1 MSKTKKGIQIQTMKK
16 YIPFYLMLLPGALY
30 LLINNYIPMAG
41 IVMAFKNLN
50 FQKGIWGS
58 DWVGLKNFEYLF
70 KTPEAFNM
78 TRNTILYNLAF
89 IILTM
94 VLSVFVAILLSEIR
108 QKMCMKLY
116 QTVILLPYMISMV
129 IVSYLGY
136 AFMAEDGG
144 LLNEILNLFGKEN
157 ISWYNAPKYWP
168 AILIIIQLWKNVGYQ
183 SIIFLASVMGIDQEM
198 YEAASIDGC
207 SKVKQIFSITIP
219 MIVPTIITMSLLQI
233 GRIFYSDFGLFYQ
246 VPLNSGALYNVT
258 TTIDTYVF
266 RGLMTLGDFSMSSAA
281 CVYQSLVG
289 FVLVLAANKIT
300 KKFSAENAL
309 F

>member
-1 MSKTKKGIQIQTMKK
+1 MNRATLGVRCHRMKK
-16 YIPFYLMLLPGALY
+16 YIPIYLMLLPGAVY

-50 FQKGIWGS
+50 FSKGIWGS

-78 TRNTILYNLAF
+78 TRNTILYNLVF
-89 IILTM
+89 IVLTM
-94 VLSVFVAILLSEIR
+94 ILSVFVAILLSEVRRKIS
-108 QKMCMKLY
+108 MKVY
-116 QTVILLPYMISMV
+116 QTVLLLPYMISMV

-144 LLNEILNLFGKEN
+144 LLNRMLAALGKDS
-157 ISWYNAPKYWP
+157 ISWYNAPQYWP
-168 AILIIIQLWKNVGYQ
+168 VILTVIQLWKNVGYQ
-183 SIIFLASVMGIDQEM
+183 SIIFLAAVMGIDQEM

-207 SKVKQIFSITIP
+207 SKTKQIFKITIP
-219 MIVPTIITMSLLQI
+219 MIVPTIITMTLLQI

-289 FVLVLAANKIT
+289 FVLVLIANAVT
-300 KKFSAENAL
+300 KKYSAENAL

>member
-1 MSKTKKGIQIQTMKK
+1 MSKTKKGIQIQSMKK

-30 LLINNYIPMAG
+30 LLVNNYIPMAG

-89 IILTM
+89 IVLTM
-94 VLSVFVAILLSEIR
+94 LLSVFVAILLSEIR

-144 LLNEILNLFGKEN
+144 LLNEILKLFGKEG
-157 ISWYNAPKYWP
+157 ISWYNAPQYWP

-183 SIIFLASVMGIDQEM
+183 SIIFQASVMGIDQEM

>member
-1 MSKTKKGIQIQTMKK
+1 MNKRKKGIQIQSMKK

-30 LLINNYIPMAG
+30 LLVNNYIPMAG

-89 IILTM
+89 IVLTM

-144 LLNEILNLFGKEN
+144 LLNEVLKLFGKEG
-157 ISWYNAPKYWP
+157 ISWYNAPQYWP

-198 YEAASIDGC
+198 YEAAAIDGC

>member
-1 MSKTKKGIQIQTMKK
+1 MKK
-16 YIPFYLMLLPGALY
+16 YIPIYLMLLPGAVY

-50 FQKGIWGS
+50 FSKGIWGS

-78 TRNTILYNLAF
+78 TRNTILYNLVF
-89 IILTM
+89 IALTM
-94 VLSVFVAILLSEIR
+94 ILSVFVAILLSEVRRKIS
-108 QKMCMKLY
+108 MKVY
-116 QTVILLPYMISMV
+116 QTVLLLPYMISMV

-144 LLNEILNLFGKEN
+144 LLNRMLETMGKDS
-157 ISWYNAPKYWP
+157 ISWYNAPQYWP
-168 AILIIIQLWKNVGYQ
+168 VILTVIQLWKNVGYQ
-183 SIIFLASVMGIDQEM
+183 SIIFLAAVMGIDQEM

-207 SKVKQIFSITIP
+207 SKTKQIFKITIP
-219 MIVPTIITMSLLQI
+219 MIVPTIITMTLLQI

-289 FVLVLAANKIT
+289 FVLVLIANAVT
-300 KKFSAENAL
+300 KKYSAENAL

>member
-1 MSKTKKGIQIQTMKK
+1 
-16 YIPFYLMLLPGALY
+16 
-30 LLINNYIPMAG
+30 
-41 IVMAFKNLN
+41 
-50 FQKGIWGS
+50 
-58 DWVGLKNFEYLF
+58 
-70 KTPEAFNM
+70 M
-78 TRNTILYNLAF
+78 TRNTILYNLVF
-89 IILTM
+89 IALTM
-94 VLSVFVAILLSEIR
+94 ILSVFVAILLSEVRRKIS
-108 QKMCMKLY
+108 MKVY
-116 QTVILLPYMISMV
+116 QTVLLLPYMISMV

-144 LLNEILNLFGKEN
+144 LLNRMLETMGKDS
-157 ISWYNAPKYWP
+157 ISWYNAPQYWP
-168 AILIIIQLWKNVGYQ
+168 VILTVIQLWKNVGYQ
-183 SIIFLASVMGIDQEM
+183 SIIFLAAVMGIDQEM

-207 SKVKQIFSITIP
+207 SKTKQIFKITIP
-219 MIVPTIITMSLLQI
+219 MIVPTIITMTLLQI

-289 FVLVLAANKIT
+289 FVLVLIANAVT
-300 KKFSAENAL
+300 KKYSAENAL

>member
-1 MSKTKKGIQIQTMKK
+1 MKKTKKGVQLHHMKK
-16 YIPFYLMLLPGALY
+16 YIPFYVMILPGAIY

-50 FQKGIWGS
+50 FSKGIWAS

-70 KTPEAFNM
+70 ETPEAFNM
-78 TRNTILYNLAF
+78 TRNTILYNLVF
-89 IILTM
+89 IVLTM
-94 VLSVFVAILLSEIR
+94 ALSVFVAILLSEIR
-108 QKMCMKLY
+108 RKICMKLY
-116 QTVILLPYMISMV
+116 QTILLLPYMISMV

-144 LLNEILNLFGKEN
+144 LLNQLLGFFGKEPV
-157 ISWYNAPKYWP
+157 SWYNAPQYWP
-168 AILIIIQLWKNVGYQ
+168 AILVIIQLWKNVGYQ
-183 SIIFLASVMGIDQEM
+183 SIIFLAAVMGIDQEM

-207 SKVKQIFSITIP
+207 SKIKQIFKITLP
-219 MIVPTIITMSLLQI
+219 MIVPTVITMTLLQI

-289 FVLVLAANKIT
+289 FALVLIANKIT
-300 KKFSAENAL
+300 KKYSAENAL

>member
-1 MSKTKKGIQIQTMKK
+1 MKKTGKNVTIHHIKK
-16 YIPFYLMLLPGALY
+16 YIPFYLMLLPGAIY

-50 FQKGIWGS
+50 FQKGIWAS
-58 DWVGLKNFEYLF
+58 DWVGLKNFKFLF

-78 TRNTILYNLAF
+78 TRNTILYNLVF
-89 IILTM
+89 IVLTM

-108 QKMCMKLY
+108 NKLCMKLY

-144 LLNEILNLFGKEN
+144 LLNEILKMFGKEG
-157 ISWYNAPKYWP
+157 ISWYNAPEYWP
-168 AILIIIQLWKNVGYQ
+168 VILVIIHLWKNVGYQ
-183 SIIFLASVMGIDQEM
+183 SIVFLAAVMGIDQEM
-198 YEAASIDGC
+198 YEAAGIDGC
-207 SKVKQIFSITIP
+207 SKIRQIFSITIP
-219 MIVPTIITMSLLQI
+219 MIVPTIITMTLLQI

-266 RGLMTLGDFSMSSAA
+266 RGLMTLGDFAMSSAA

-289 FVLVLAANKIT
+289 FVLVLIANQIT

>member
-1 MSKTKKGIQIQTMKK
+1 MNRATLGVRYHRIKK
-16 YIPFYLMLLPGALY
+16 YIPIYLMLLPGAIY

-50 FQKGIWGS
+50 FSKGIWGS

-78 TRNTILYNLAF
+78 TRNTILYNLVF
-89 IILTM
+89 IVLTM
-94 VLSVFVAILLSEIR
+94 LLSVFVAILLSEVRRKIS
-108 QKMCMKLY
+108 MKIY
-116 QTVILLPYMISMV
+116 QTVLLLPYMISMV

-144 LLNEILNLFGKEN
+144 LLNRMLTSMGKDS
-157 ISWYNAPKYWP
+157 ISWYNAPQYWP
-168 AILIIIQLWKNVGYQ
+168 VILTLIQLWKNVGYQ
-183 SIIFLASVMGIDQEM
+183 SIIFLAAVMGIDQEM

-207 SKVKQIFSITIP
+207 SKTKQIFKITIP
-219 MIVPTIITMSLLQI
+219 MIVPTVITMTLLQI

-246 VPLNSGALYNVT
+246 VPLNSGALYNAT

-289 FVLVLAANKIT
+289 FILVLIANAVT
-300 KKFSAENAL
+300 KKYSAENAL

>member
-1 MSKTKKGIQIQTMKK
+1 MNRATLGVRYHRIKK
-16 YIPFYLMLLPGALY
+16 YIPIYLMLLPGAIY

-50 FQKGIWGS
+50 FSKGIWGS

-78 TRNTILYNLAF
+78 TRNTILYNLVF
-89 IILTM
+89 IVLTM
-94 VLSVFVAILLSEIR
+94 LLSVFVAILLSEVRRKIS
-108 QKMCMKLY
+108 MKIY
-116 QTVILLPYMISMV
+116 QTVLLLPYMISMV

-144 LLNEILNLFGKEN
+144 LLNRMLTSMGKDS
-157 ISWYNAPKYWP
+157 ISWYNSPQYWP
-168 AILIIIQLWKNVGYQ
+168 VILTLIQLWKNVGYQ
-183 SIIFLASVMGIDQEM
+183 SIIFLAAVMGIDQEM

-207 SKVKQIFSITIP
+207 SKTKQIFKITIP
-219 MIVPTIITMSLLQI
+219 MIVPTVITMTLLQI

-246 VPLNSGALYNVT
+246 VPLNSGALYNAT

-289 FVLVLAANKIT
+289 FILVLIANAVT
-300 KKFSAENAL
+300 KKYSAENAL

>member
-1 MSKTKKGIQIQTMKK
+1 MKK
-16 YIPFYLMLLPGALY
+16 YIPIYLMLLPGAVY

-50 FQKGIWGS
+50 FSKGIWGS

-78 TRNTILYNLAF
+78 TRNTILYNLVF
-89 IILTM
+89 IVLTM
-94 VLSVFVAILLSEIR
+94 ILSVFVAILLSEVRRKIS
-108 QKMCMKLY
+108 MKVY
-116 QTVILLPYMISMV
+116 QTVLLLPYMISMV

-144 LLNEILNLFGKEN
+144 LLNRMLASMGKDP
-157 ISWYNAPKYWP
+157 ISWYNAPQYWP
-168 AILIIIQLWKNVGYQ
+168 VILTVIQLWKNVGYQ
-183 SIIFLASVMGIDQEM
+183 SIIFLAAVMGIDQEM
-198 YEAASIDGC
+198 YEAAAIDGC
-207 SKVKQIFSITIP
+207 SKTKQIFKITIP
-219 MIVPTIITMSLLQI
+219 MIVPTIITMTLLQI

-289 FVLVLAANKIT
+289 FVLVLIANAVT
-300 KKFSAENAL
+300 KKYSAENAL

>member
-1 MSKTKKGIQIQTMKK
+1 MKK
-16 YIPFYLMLLPGALY
+16 YIPIYLMLLPGAVY

-50 FQKGIWGS
+50 FSKGIWGS

-78 TRNTILYNLAF
+78 TRNTILYNLVF
-89 IILTM
+89 IVLTM
-94 VLSVFVAILLSEIR
+94 ILSVFVAILLSEVRRKIS
-108 QKMCMKLY
+108 MKVY
-116 QTVILLPYMISMV
+116 QTVLLLPYMISMV

-144 LLNEILNLFGKEN
+144 LLNRMLETMGKDS
-157 ISWYNAPKYWP
+157 ISWYNAPQYWP
-168 AILIIIQLWKNVGYQ
+168 VILTVIQLWKNVGYQ
-183 SIIFLASVMGIDQEM
+183 SIIFLAAVMGIDQEM

-207 SKVKQIFSITIP
+207 SKTKQIFKITIP
-219 MIVPTIITMSLLQI
+219 MIVPTIITMTLLQI

-289 FVLVLAANKIT
+289 FVLVLIANAVT
-300 KKFSAENAL
+300 KKYSAENAL